1 MQPAQLTPSA
11 SARKETL
18 ALRIY
23 IFAAYSTAAM
33 VVAFIPL
40 YFMDRGFSEQQ
51 IGIIYSTGP
60 FISIFSNILMGL
72 ASDKYRTIKRLLMLL
87 LFGQLVMLSLL
98 FPIQNFALVCLVM
111 MGFYFFQ
118 TPINPLSDSLLLL
131 ASQHTGTPYA
141 MMRIFAS
148 MGFAFTAYAIGLILK
163 QVGSGWTLYLALAT
177 VLITLGLTLFIRDYQ
192 GQARKM
198 DFSGFFK
205 LIRQRNVIV
214 FFLIIL
220 TLSIPHRMYEGFLAV
235 SMRQL
240 GASDSLVGLAWLVS
254 ATSEIP
260 ILYLLGKY
268 GHKFKEL
275 PLLMFAALMYATRMW
290 LMSEIQDPRWMIATQ
305 TMHSVTFGIFFST
318 ALRYLSNL
326 IPDEFRASGQALF
339 AVIWAGLAGIIS
351 GMFGGYIYE
360 MFGREVFF
368 RVGAGFALVA
378 AIAFLLRAWLSRADR

>member
-1 MQPAQLTPSA
+1 MQQAQLTPSA
-11 SARKETL
+11 SARKETF

-23 IFAAYSTAAM
+23 IFFAYSTAAM

-72 ASDKYRTIKRLLMLL
+72 ASDKYRTIKRLLMVL

-98 FPIQNFALVCLVM
+98 FPIENFALVCLVM

-141 MMRIFAS
+141 MVRIFAS
-148 MGFAFTAYAIGLILK
+148 MGFASTAYAIGLILK

-177 VLITLGLTLFIRDYQ
+177 VLITLGLTVFIKDYQ
-192 GQARKM
+192 GQARKI
-198 DFSGFFK
+198 DFSGFLK
-205 LIRQRNVIV
+205 LIRQKNVIL

-240 GASDSLVGLAWLVS
+240 GASDSLVGLAWLIS

-275 PLLMFAALMYATRMW
+275 PLLMFAALMYAARMW
-290 LMSEIQDPRWMIATQ
+290 IMSEIQDPRWMLATQ

-339 AVIWAGLAGIIS
+339 AVVWAGLAGIIS
-351 GMFGGYIYE
+351 GMFGGFIYE
-360 MFGREVFF
+360 SFGREVFF
-368 RVGAGFALVA
+368 KMGAGFALA
-378 AIAFLLRAWLSRADR
+378 AAAAFLLRAWLSRADR